1 MKRSTVHPHKA
12 LVVDHLKNLLST
24 SKSVAIVDYKG
35 LKVSQV
41 TQLRRDIAKAGGD
54 MVVAKNTL
62 FKIASGHTDL
72 TLEGTSA
79 FIFSQSDEVSA
90 LKAVADFA
98 KKNGTPTFK
107 LGFLSDRMLSTA
119 EVITLA
125 SLPDRATLVGKLLG
139 SLKSPLYGLAHA
151 LNWNISKLVRT
162 LDAIKASKST

>member
-12 LVVDHLKNLLST
+12 LVVDHLKDLLSR

-90 LKAVADFA
+90 LKAVRRLSL
-98 KKNGTPTFK
+98 KKNPAPPPPRRLLFFS
-107 LGFLSDRMLSTA
+107 GFS
-119 EVITLA
+119 
-125 SLPDRATLVGKLLG
+125 PPGKKPKKEKKKPGGEGGG
-139 SLKSPLYGLAHA
+139 SVFFGKSQRRL
-151 LNWNISKLVRT
+151 
-162 LDAIKASKST
+162 